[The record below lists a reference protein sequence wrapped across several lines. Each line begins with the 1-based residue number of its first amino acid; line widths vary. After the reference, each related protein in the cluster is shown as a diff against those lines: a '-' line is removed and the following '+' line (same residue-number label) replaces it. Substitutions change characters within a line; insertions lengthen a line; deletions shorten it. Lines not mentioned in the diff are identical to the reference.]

1 MTINPTSGPGLAP
14 AVTPL
19 APVREAV
26 DTAPAETVMPRAA
39 DRLELA
45 GVSNLLELAKAS
57 DVRFEKVQELRAQIE
72 TGAYDI
78 EAKVDVVTDRLLD
91 DLDL

>member
-1 MTINPTSGPGLAP
+1 MTINPTSGPALAP

-19 APVREAV
+19 APVREAI

-57 DVRFEKVQELRAQIE
+57 DIRFEKVQELRGQIE
-72 TGAYDI
+72 AGAYDL
-78 EAKVDVVTDRLLD
+78 EAKADIVAQRLLD